1 MHGHTHMYTCKFH
14 SYTYF
19 QVENKPEQLPVA
31 EPDSLQPIFGVHDK
45 TDGAWDQ
52 EQKRKAKLTSVDQMK
67 MVAEKEEA
75 EKRQNQ
81 QAIQEGI
88 NMLARARKE

>member
-1 MHGHTHMYTCKFH
+1 
-14 SYTYF
+14 
-19 QVENKPEQLPVA
+19 VA

-52 EQKRKAKLTSVDQMK
+52 QQKRKAKLTSIEQKK

-75 EKRQNQ
+75 EKRQHQ
-81 QAIQEGI
+81 QAIKEGI